1 MPCIL
6 KIKVHS
12 ARDLPVMDRKSE
24 LTDAYVEVRFA
35 DYDVQRTSICRKTLN
50 PVWNADF
57 RVEVTDD
64 GDLQNEPLELKVL
77 DYDTITANDAVGSVL
92 IDLNPLLL
100 WGSPRQIA
108 GWFPIYDTL
117 RGVRGEIYVQV
128 KIQFFGDVNPFK
140 DSSAGVQF
148 FSVSTVTEKFPIV
161 AMFGFV
167 DALLCE
173 DDPEYHWSDSFRTP
187 RSSNESRQRLLYRM
201 SGQLRRLLGRKVLE
215 LGGNAVLGFQQSFDY
230 ESEENTITAR
240 AIGTAVRLA
249 GIDSTTS
256 PMERIYTNI
265 GQNEIFT
272 EPLPLSDV
280 EDENEDTGGADL
292 PDIAGVPINNGHGN
306 LVASDSKKGNDLEDP
321 SSFKHTARSITERS
335 RKSSFNTIK
344 TLDQQIFTL
353 QDFPSGA
360 ILRMGGVVAARSVKL
375 IENDRT
381 DAREAWW
388 DELRDEIKSHA
399 KVLGCP
405 HVIGYSESITIN
417 DDLCVLSAV
426 GTAAIIDL
434 SIFYPLAGIQ
444 PSGLI
449 NEDSSVNPMF
459 LPRSYSSSLKE
470 RFFYES
476 TFKRKRRRKEPE
488 ECRMCHIPYSVHNS
502 PFPTKLVRC
511 AGCKKKYVSEI
522 LLSTTELPPELDVM
536 GKGCYVEAHVCRTKK
551 NKDGESNASIV
562 SDAIPFVEYDIHR
575 ELMNKLKIHCM
586 NAIFGLRLKITVG
599 DSLIVAVASGTAC
612 YLSALPMPPSL
623 QISRNLEVIDEE
635 DRNLL
640 EIQKRILEIGEKNRE
655 SKELALEQRAKNPET
670 REHPN
675 PSSNGNEDSDSD
687 SDSSSS
693 SEFDDYDTRHSN
705 LVIQIDDDADEDFM
719 AVLFDPEMP
728 ENFEMSSTE
737 YLPNS
742 ALLSRDQPSTLNTT
756 VKTVTL
762 MKQVSIGGAPDH
774 LNRQLAGVFRRLYE
788 EIRFRLILYPSWVVA
803 GIRFDIQLPKPFELQ
818 IIFVATVIAESFELL
833 SPKLAG
839 KVGALSLEQASAS
852 AAEVDAEPQLMFN
865 MDDESQQLP
874 SEPADKP
881 NQSKLSLNSAEPGSD
896 FGTTRYPYLTGSVG
910 NEPPLP
916 PPKIEMTP
924 LSYIP
929 NTTVE
934 RYLGK
939 ISLHFVK
946 EAHVVYDTV
955 TGGKAAFVHTFMTE
969 VQALAR
975 AHVAALGGNAIVAL
989 RIDQTAFEES
999 LKNQGYGLISIS
1011 GDVVE
1016 LKYDNSHLT
1025 PRDV

>member
-148 FSVSTVTEKFPIV
+148 FSISTVTEKFPIV
-161 AMFGFV
+161 AMYGFV

-173 DDPEYHWSDSFRTP
+173 NDPEYHWSDSFRTP

-215 LGGNAVLGFQQSFDY
+215 LGGNAVLGYQQSFDY

-265 GQNEIFT
+265 GQNEFFE
-272 EPLPLSDV
+272 EPVSESDSEV
-280 EDENEDTGGADL
+280 EEAKSDDQQEVNGL
-292 PDIAGVPINNGHGN
+292 PINNGNGN
-306 LVASDSKKGNDLEDP
+306 LNTSDLRHRSAGNDSEDRN
-321 SSFKHTARSITERS
+321 SIKHVARSFTERS

-353 QDFPSGA
+353 QDFPTGS

-426 GTAAIIDL
+426 GTAAIVDL
-434 SIFYPLAGIQ
+434 SIFYPLAGMQ
-444 PSGLI
+444 PSGFI
-449 NEDSSVNPMF
+449 HEEAGVNPMYM
-459 LPRSYSSSLKE
+459 PRSYSSSLKE

-488 ECRMCHIPYSVHNS
+488 ECRMCHIPYSIHSS
-502 PFPTKLVRC
+502 PFPIKLVRC

-522 LLSTTELPPELDVM
+522 LLSTTELPSELDVI
-536 GKGCYVEAHVCRTKK
+536 GKSCYVEAHVCRTKK

-586 NAIFGLRLKITVG
+586 NAIFGLRLKIAVG

-640 EIQKRILEIGEKNRE
+640 EIQRRILEIGEKNRE
-655 SKELALEQRAKNPET
+655 LMEVALEQRANASEIDGVSVGP
-670 REHPN
+670 HLQA
-675 PSSNGNEDSDSD
+675 NGEDSDSG
-687 SDSSSS
+687 SESSSS
-693 SEFDDYDTRHSN
+693 SELDDYDTRHSN

-742 ALLSRDQPSTLNTT
+742 SLLSRDGLQSTDTQINTQT
-756 VKTVTL
+756 ITL

-788 EIRFRLILYPSWVVA
+788 EIRFRLVFYPSWVIA
-803 GIRFDIQLPKPFELQ
+803 GIRFDVQLPKPFELQ
-818 IIFVATVIAESFELL
+818 IIFIATVITESSGLN
-833 SPKLAG
+833 PKSIS
-839 KVGALSLEQASAS
+839 KFGALSLEHTSTQTS
-852 AAEVDAEPQLMFN
+852 
-865 MDDESQQLP
+865 
-874 SEPADKP
+874 
-881 NQSKLSLNSAEPGSD
+881 
-896 FGTTRYPYLTGSVG
+896 TG
-910 NEPPLP
+910 
-916 PPKIEMTP
+916 
-924 LSYIP
+924 
-929 NTTVE
+929 
-934 RYLGK
+934 
-939 ISLHFVK
+939 
-946 EAHVVYDTV
+946 
-955 TGGKAAFVHTFMTE
+955 
-969 VQALAR
+969 
-975 AHVAALGGNAIVAL
+975 
-989 RIDQTAFEES
+989 
-999 LKNQGYGLISIS
+999 
-1011 GDVVE
+1011 
-1016 LKYDNSHLT
+1016 
-1025 PRDV
+1025 